1 MPLPF
6 SATIPGVPAVASRT
20 IAHGWLRSL
29 IVHANTGP
37 DSKSSEDT
45 LDIDVCGYVPDT
57 GEIVHGVSRR
67 VVLPLW
73 EAMQHVPEAADAM
86 KAVLAAVPALELY
99 AQSREK

>member
-6 SATIPGVPAVASRT
+6 SADIPEVPAVPSRT
-20 IAHGWLRSL
+20 ISHGWLRRL
-29 IVHANTGP
+29 IVNASDGP
-37 DSKSSEDT
+37 TAPAPDT
-45 LDIDVCGYVPDT
+45 IDIDVCGYVPDT

-67 VVLPLW
+67 VVLPLG